1 MSTTEARV
9 GSIGILVAIISFFL
23 MRTMSKLDLTHDM
36 ATQNKLDNALL
47 KKEYD
52 LSHQHISEK
61 LDDIKLS
68 IEEVKKEV
76 KK

>member
-1 MSTTEARV
+1 
-9 GSIGILVAIISFFL
+9 

-36 ATQNKLDNALL
+36 ATQNKLDTALL
-47 KKEYD
+47 KQEHD
-52 LSHQHISEK
+52 LSHEHISEK
-61 LDDIKLS
+61 LDDIKAS